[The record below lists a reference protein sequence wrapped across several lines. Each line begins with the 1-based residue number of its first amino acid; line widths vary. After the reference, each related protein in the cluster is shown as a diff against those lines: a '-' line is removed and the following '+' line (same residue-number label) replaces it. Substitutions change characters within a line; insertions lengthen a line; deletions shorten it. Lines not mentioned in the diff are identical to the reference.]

1 VSQAAGEDVAR
12 GLLLVALG
20 YGVISCADAAVKYA
34 LPEIGAAAAM
44 VWRGVVGATVVA
56 AIARGRGLWPVNIR
70 LLLARSLLHTCVSAS
85 WYVAWVRGVGLAD
98 SYAVAAVSPLLMTLL
113 AIPML
118 GEQVGW
124 RRWASTLTGFAGA
137 LFMLRPGG
145 DLWRWET
152 ALLLV
157 ATAAMAVTRIW
168 TRTLSRTDTPVAI
181 ALCLLLAHIPVGLLL
196 LNVPAMWPP
205 SGPPP
210 LVPGWGTIA
219 ALVLFGAAN
228 GLAHVLFARAFALAP
243 IGVIAPFEY
252 SPLIWGTLIGYLI
265 WAELPAWT
273 TLAGAAVVI
282 AAGVYNLHRERVRR
296 MQARAAAA
304 PIAATPGQAS

>member
-1 VSQAAGEDVAR
+1 VSQATGEDAAR

-20 YGVISCADAAVKYA
+20 YGVISCADAAVKWA
-34 LPEIGAAAAM
+34 LPEIGPAAAM
-44 VWRGVVGATVVA
+44 VWRGMVGAAVVA
-56 AIARGRGLWPVNIR
+56 AIAGGRGLGPVNWR
-70 LLLARSLLHTCVSAS
+70 LLLARSVLHTLVSAS

-98 SYAVAAVSPLLMTLL
+98 SYAVAALAPLLMTLL

-137 LFMLRPGG
+137 LVMLRPGG
-145 DLWRWET
+145 ELWRWEA
-152 ALLLV
+152 ALLIA

-181 ALCLLLAHIPVGLLL
+181 AFCLLLAHIPVGLLAL
-196 LNVPAMWPP
+196 AVPGM
-205 SGPPP
+205 GPAEGPTP
-210 LVPGWGTIA
+210 LVPSWPTLA
-219 ALVLFGAAN
+219 ALLLFGAAN

-252 SPLIWGTLIGYLI
+252 SPLLWGTIIGYLV
-265 WAELPAWT
+265 WAEVPGWG
-273 TLAGAAVVI
+273 TLAGAVI
-282 AAGVYNLHRERVRR
+282 VISAGVYNLHRARVRR
-296 MQARAAAA
+296 L
-304 PIAATPGQAS
+304 TKGG

>member
-1 VSQAAGEDVAR
+1 MAGQGVSQAAGEDVAR

-20 YGVISCADAAVKYA
+20 YCVISCADAAVKYA

-56 AIARGRGLWPVNIR
+56 AIARGRGLWPVNWK
-70 LLLARSLLHTCVSAS
+70 LLLARSLLHTTVSAS

-98 SYAVAAVSPLLMTLL
+98 SYAVASVSPLLMTLL

-118 GEQVGW
+118 GERVGW
-124 RRWASTLTGFAGA
+124 RRWASTLAGFAGA
-137 LFMLRPGG
+137 MFMLRPGG

-152 ALLLV
+152 ALLLA

-205 SGPPP
+205 GGPPP
-210 LVPGWGTIA
+210 LVPGWGTVA
-219 ALVLFGAAN
+219 ALLVFGAAN

-252 SPLIWGTLIGYLI
+252 SPLIWGTIIGYLV

-296 MQARAAAA
+296 MQARAAARVA
-304 PIAATPGQAS
+304 

>member
-1 VSQAAGEDVAR
+1 M
-12 GLLLVALG
+12 LVALG
-20 YGVISCADAAVKYA
+20 YGVISCADAAVKWA
-34 LPEIGAAAAM
+34 LPEIGPAGAM
-44 VWRGVVGATVVA
+44 VWRGIVGASVVF
-56 AIARGRGLWPVNIR
+56 AIARGRGLWPVNWK
-70 LLLARSLLHTCVSAS
+70 LLLARSVLHTSVSAS

-98 SYAVAAVSPLLMTLL
+98 SYAVAALAPLLMTLL

-152 ALLLV
+152 GLLLV
-157 ATAAMAVTRIW
+157 ATAFMAVTRIW
-168 TRTLSRTDTPVAI
+168 TRTLARTDTPVAI
-181 ALCLLLAHIPVGLLL
+181 AFCLLVAHIPMGLIA
-196 LNVPAMWPP
+196 LNFGAMWPAG
-205 SGPPP
+205 GPPP
-210 LVPGWGTIA
+210 LLPGWSTIA
-219 ALVLFGAAN
+219 ALILFGAAN

-252 SPLIWGTLIGYLI
+252 SPLIWGTIIGFLL
-265 WAELPAWT
+265 WSELPAWS

-296 MQARAAAA
+296 LAARPVVKA
-304 PIAATPGQAS
+304 G